1 MKKIGLLV
9 CLLFV
14 LPFGVFA
21 ATNPSVKE
29 LSAKSDGSKITYDGT
44 MEDGSHAVMCKLYN
58 SKDEE
63 IKLLSSAV
71 DKTKFK
77 GEFTVENVG
86 TYTVVC
92 ANYEGG
98 EIKKVEVEVK
108 EEKNTTDSDAK
119 AETKTNPK
127 TGDNYTMLIIV
138 LGASVIGLGLCI
150 MYFKGKKTKNN

>member
-21 ATNPSVKE
+21 ATQPSVKE
-29 LSAKSDGSKITYDGT
+29 LNAKADGSTISYNGT
-44 MEDGSHAVMCKLYN
+44 METGSHAVMCKLLN

-63 IKLLSSAV
+63 IKMLSSAV
-71 DKTKFK
+71 DKTKFE
-77 GEFTVENVG
+77 GEFTVDSVG
-86 TYTVVC
+86 TYTVAC

-98 EIKKVEVEVK
+98 EIKKVTAEVK
-108 EEKNTTDSDAK
+108 EKQDS
-119 AETKTNPK
+119 KTNPK

-138 LGASVIGLGLCI
+138 LGASVIGLGLCF
-150 MYFKGKKTKNN
+150 MYFKGKKAKNN